1 MSYKIRAAA
10 QAVNVTFVMIPL
22 ITEAPLE
29 TSEKLRLHGEPPG
42 WAASGALL

>member
-1 MSYKIRAAA
+1 MNYKVRAAG
-10 QAVNVTFVMIPL
+10 QAINVTFVMVSL